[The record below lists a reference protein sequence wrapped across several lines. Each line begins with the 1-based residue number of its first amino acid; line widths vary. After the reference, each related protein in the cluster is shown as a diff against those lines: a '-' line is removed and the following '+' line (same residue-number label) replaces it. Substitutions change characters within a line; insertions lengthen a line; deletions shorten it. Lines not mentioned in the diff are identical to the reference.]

1 MADRKPARNPQEGLT
16 MRSRTRTRTA
26 LTSTTRCAA
35 GRRAAFQLLLRAWNM
50 AREIRRSSW
59 SLAVELEA
67 LAAEH
72 IPASDLHWLV
82 SQGYAEQR
90 IETTRLGSRRRTF
103 RAAGPA

>member
-1 MADRKPARNPQEGLT
+1 
-16 MRSRTRTRTA
+16 MRSRTRTRVP
-26 LTSTTRCAA
+26 LTPTTRCTA
-35 GRRAAFQLLLRAWNM
+35 GRRAALRLLLRAWDM
-50 AREIRRSSW
+50 TREIRRSPW

-90 IETTRLGSRRRTF
+90 IETTRLGSRPFCPT
-103 RAAGPA
+103 A